1 MDIQEFV
8 FLGTKAQALP
18 YKCRRIDKKTKDDGR
33 THMGRFESFKL
44 YDHGREIECGKP
56 RPEDI

>member
-18 YKCRRIDKKTKDDGR
+18 YKCRRIDKEETEGR
-33 THMGRFESFKL
+33 EMGRFESFKL

-56 RPEDI
+56 TEDK